1 MLFQCG
7 WFVCVLGGDS
17 RWLLIG
23 IAALGVHLLWISSWT
38 REGQVILAVTVLGTL
53 VDTALRGLGVFEFNT
68 PGPLIPLWL
77 ILLWALLAT
86 TLRHCLAWSA
96 QPWWLASLLGAV
108 GRAVVLL
115 RRQPIGGC
123 EFWVRHHPNT
133 DRPGAVMGPCSFRC
147 CTGLRR
153 GWSIDARPSIHTR
166 LAALALHCAP
176 MTNIPHIQITE
187 PVTCSTCA
195 ACCCQ
200 LHRYIYSHQSP
211 AKEENRSYSLRQ
223 MDNPVYDEPSST
235 QPNYMYSSLD
245 PTNAESENDEMT
257 NGYDFYKAPSGCN

>member
-1 MLFQCG
+1 MLKPLANAVLFQCG

-53 VDTALRGLGVFEFNT
+53 VDTALRGLGVFEFIT

-108 GRAVVLL
+108 GGPLSYYAGSQLAGVSFGYGTIPTL
-115 RRQPIGGC
+115 IG
-123 EFWVRHHPNT
+123 
-133 DRPGAVMGPCSFRC
+133 
-147 CTGLRR
+147 
-153 GWSIDARPSIHTR
+153 
-166 LAALALHCAP
+166 LALLWAMLFP
-176 MTNIPHIQITE
+176 L
-187 PVTCSTCA
+187 
-195 ACCCQ
+195 
-200 LHRYIYSHQSP
+200 LHRIAQRLEH
-211 AKEENRSYSLRQ
+211 
-223 MDNPVYDEPSST
+223 
-235 QPNYMYSSLD
+235 
-245 PTNAESENDEMT
+245 
-257 NGYDFYKAPSGCN
+257 